1 MIYFQDRSGGK
12 SKTTKHVK
20 ETQEKLAKFEIA
32 DDSTKEYEYE
42 YILFSANY
50 LPARKSVRKICQST
64 FVKGIS
70 WLFLTVTMLKVLKR
84 QKRRG
89 EEKEHSPQIRFSQII
104 NDSACLWLYLPQNF
118 NAT

>member
-42 YILFSANY
+42 YEYILFSANY
-50 LPARKSVRKICQST
+50 LPARKSARKICQLEST
-64 FVKGIS
+64 LILSKV
-70 WLFLTVTMLKVLKR
+70 FL
-84 QKRRG
+84 G
-89 EEKEHSPQIRFSQII
+89 YF
-104 NDSACLWLYLPQNF
+104 
-118 NAT
+118 